1 MVEEDNLGFDYSV
14 NVVRAYF
21 EVVPIEQDRLV
32 YSAYCMVVVVGVGSI
47 DFVVCNFA
55 VGSFAV
61 GSFAVGNFVVD
72 SFADMDCCILG
83 FPGFDNMVVVEV
95 GNFDTD

>member
-55 VGSFAV
+55 VDNFA
-61 GSFAVGNFVVD
+61 VD
-72 SFADMDCCILG
+72 SFADMDYCILG
-83 FPGFDNMVVVEV
+83 FLGFDNMVVVEV